1 MRKLPFCYLVISNKT
16 LQVTFES
23 HGRVG
28 IALLGPLS
36 LSSYALLSTELP
48 FYKKHPKLTGAALGV
63 TGSVVLAL
71 VVAVGVLVGCVVLA
85 TVAAVGA
92 LAGSVV
98 LATVAAVGV
107 LIATVF
113 ASGGVVIGK
122 RVFCSSREIRC

>member
-1 MRKLPFCYLVISNKT
+1 M
-16 LQVTFES
+16 
-23 HGRVG
+23 
-28 IALLGPLS
+28 
-36 LSSYALLSTELP
+36 SSYALLSTELP

-71 VVAVGVLVGCVVLA
+71 VAAISVLAGFVVAVGV
-85 TVAAVGA
+85 

-113 ASGGVVIGK
+113 ASGGIVAGK
-122 RVFCSSREIRC
+122 PVFCSSREIRC